1 MRMFGVP
8 YFLVYA
14 VLIGCAAPKATT
26 TSSPAASTSGYTEDL
41 TGLRPKT
48 EASTVDTV
56 VTKTSGGVKTTKY
69 VEPVAAVNTEIDAV
83 LDSIDRL
90 NIARKY
96 VDGFTVQVFSGK
108 REDAINVRKQ
118 LASLV
123 PEITSEI
130 QFTEPIFRLKAGKY
144 FNWIDAQADY
154 ALIKKYFPAAIVIP
168 EKIPL
173 PQ

>member
-1 MRMFGVP
+1 MFGVP
-8 YFLVYA
+8 YLLVYV
-14 VLIGCAAPKATT
+14 VLIGCAAPKSTT
-26 TSSPAASTSGYTEDL
+26 TSSPTASSSGYTEDL
-41 TGLRPKT
+41 SAVRPK
-48 EASTVDTV
+48 AQGGNTVDTA
-56 VTKTSGGVKTTKY
+56 VTKTPAGVKNTSY
-69 VEPVAAVNTEIDAV
+69 VEPKVAVNAEIDAV
-83 LDSIDRL
+83 LDSIDHL

-123 PEITSEI
+123 PDINSEI

-154 ALIKKYFPAAIVIP
+154 ALIKKYFPAALVIP

>member
-8 YFLVYA
+8 YFLVYVVA
-14 VLIGCAAPKATT
+14 IGCAAPKATT
-26 TSSPAASTSGYTEDL
+26 TSSSTASSSGYTEDL
-41 TGLRPKT
+41 SLLRPKT
-48 EASTVDTV
+48 QAGTVDTA
-56 VTKTSGGVKTTKY
+56 VTKTPEGIKKTTY
-69 VEPVAAVNTEIDAV
+69 VEPKMAVNAEIDAV
-83 LDSIDRL
+83 LDSIDQL

-108 REDAINVRKQ
+108 REDAMNVRKQ
-118 LASLV
+118 LNSLV

-154 ALIKKYFPAAIVIP
+154 ALIKRYFPAAIVIP